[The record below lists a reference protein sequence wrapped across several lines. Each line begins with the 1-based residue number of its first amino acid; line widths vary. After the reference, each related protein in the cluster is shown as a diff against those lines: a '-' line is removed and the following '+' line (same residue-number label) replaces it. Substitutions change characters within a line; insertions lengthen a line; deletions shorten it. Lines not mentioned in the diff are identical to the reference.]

1 MTAEWVV
8 NLIEKRL
15 ADDPH
20 VHHAQL
26 AIAGRDAG
34 LELQMSAKI
43 EPVDPIGQRG
53 YVHENIVSGTF
64 GPYEPV
70 PTIFNPCSDFAGRH
84 VFQTSFLIFVSSK
97 SGGPAS

>member
-1 MTAEWVV
+1 MTAEWVI

-26 AIAGRDAG
+26 AIARRDAG

-43 EPVDPIGQRG
+43 EPVRPIGQRG
-53 YVHENIVSGTF
+53 YVHENIVSRNLSGLMN
-64 GPYEPV
+64 PYPQFSTHARTLPV
-70 PTIFNPCSDFAGRH
+70 AM
-84 VFQTSFLIFVSSK
+84 SFKPLF
-97 SGGPAS
+97 